1 MKPHLR
7 KRMRKLLSE
16 MDQEVAHAK
25 SLAACKAVQDL
36 PEFAEALC
44 VMLYMPIPGEIDCTH
59 LALAAWQAGKT
70 VVVPRVSWTH
80 RHMVAIEITSL
91 GSDSELEVGRLGIR
105 EPRETA
111 PWPPEQIDL
120 MIVPAL
126 AFDRRGHRLGR
137 GGGFYDRFLAGLKV
151 KAATCGLGFCEQ
163 TFDELP
169 TAKHDHP
176 VDILVTDKEVIRFNQ
191 TAAGKAGLP
200 EDKEVAN

>member
-1 MKPHLR
+1 
-7 KRMRKLLSE
+7 MRKLLAE
-16 MDQEVAHAK
+16 MDQELSHAK

-59 LALAAWQAGKT
+59 LALAAWQADKT

-80 RHMVAIEITSL
+80 RHMVAVQITSL
-91 GSDSELEVGRLGIR
+91 GIDSELVVNRLGIR

-111 PWPPEQIDL
+111 PWPPEEIDL
-120 MIVPAL
+120 MIIPAL

-137 GGGFYDRFLAGLKV
+137 GGGFYDRFLAGSKI
-151 KAATCGLGFCEQ
+151 KAATCGLGFWEQ
-163 TFDELP
+163 TVDELP
-169 TAKHDHP
+169 TAKHDYP
-176 VDILVTDKEVIRFNQ
+176 IDMLVTDEEVIRFNQ
-191 TAAGKAGLP
+191 TATDKAGLS